1 MVSLSFTLTF
11 LCIPFNLF
19 KLLTLL
25 WGYVDIDV
33 EPYTQVFCIVD
44 VHMGPVF
51 EDSHSSDTS
60 SSESTSTAV
69 QETDN
74 SGRIIPELEELQS
87 ADEFHPGSSTENILL
102 PDFDALE
109 SDDDVKTVNYTQTHW
124 IIPLRFIYT
133 VFPWHAIM
141 LMDAH
146 TLCLRFVLTYGCGFA
161 SM

>member
-1 MVSLSFTLTF
+1 
-11 LCIPFNLF
+11 
-19 KLLTLL
+19 
-25 WGYVDIDV
+25 
-33 EPYTQVFCIVD
+33 VFCIVD

-109 SDDDVKTVNYTQTHW
+109 SDDDVKTVQRGQKLQVT
-124 IIPLRFIYT
+124 I
-133 VFPWHAIM
+133 
-141 LMDAH
+141 
-146 TLCLRFVLTYGCGFA
+146 
-161 SM
+161 